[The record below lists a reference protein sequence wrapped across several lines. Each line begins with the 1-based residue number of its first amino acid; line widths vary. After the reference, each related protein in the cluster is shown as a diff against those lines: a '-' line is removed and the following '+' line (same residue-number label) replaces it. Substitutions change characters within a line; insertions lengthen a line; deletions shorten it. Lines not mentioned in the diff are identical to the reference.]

1 MSDIEKKIYQN
12 KKISLENFFDMKFLI
27 TAGLEKTLDK
37 IDLHVSINEAPHAN
51 VQEVLMIDISF
62 FLLTYIYS
70 IKIMISAPV

>member
-1 MSDIEKKIYQN
+1 M
-12 KKISLENFFDMKFLI
+12 ENFFDMKFLI